1 MFQNWR
7 EGDTR
12 TFPREVNCQLIESH
26 EIYRNL
32 FNTLDIAREYI
43 NKEIKII

>member
-12 TFPREVNCQLIESH
+12 AFLREVSRQSIESH

-32 FNTLDIAREYI
+32 FNALDIAREYI
-43 NKEIKII
+43 NKEIKLI